1 MRCLELRVFVWAL
14 RKQGIRYIVSAHYD
28 REIWTLK
35 RFIAEELKA
44 YNYLSAIHGVFVQNG
59 NYHLKNLSERV
70 FFWSAAHAGL
80 TNGLGLLLEQLRILA
95 AAQSTKFSPEKFL
108 KLASDGNDKLVLQM
122 VKGEPNLV
130 SYAKYPLKK
139 ISKIY
144 DEKKIRTIENHQRTL
159 YFFFC
164 Y

>member
-1 MRCLELRVFVWAL
+1 M
-14 RKQGIRYIVSAHYD
+14 
-28 REIWTLK
+28 
-35 RFIAEELKA
+35 
-44 YNYLSAIHGVFVQNG
+44 
-59 NYHLKNLSERV
+59 
-70 FFWSAAHAGL
+70 
-80 TNGLGLLLEQLRILA
+80 GLLLEQLRILA

-139 ISKIY
+139 FSKIY

-159 YFFFC
+159 YFFLLLIVLEQ
-164 Y
+164 

>member
-1 MRCLELRVFVWAL
+1 M
-14 RKQGIRYIVSAHYD
+14 
-28 REIWTLK
+28 
-35 RFIAEELKA
+35 
-44 YNYLSAIHGVFVQNG
+44 QNG

-130 SYAKYPLKK
+130 SYAKYP
-139 ISKIY
+139 
-144 DEKKIRTIENHQRTL
+144 
-159 YFFFC
+159 
-164 Y
+164 

>member
-1 MRCLELRVFVWAL
+1 M
-14 RKQGIRYIVSAHYD
+14 
-28 REIWTLK
+28 
-35 RFIAEELKA
+35 
-44 YNYLSAIHGVFVQNG
+44 
-59 NYHLKNLSERV
+59 
-70 FFWSAAHAGL
+70 SAATAGL

-139 ISKIY
+139 FQKFMMKKKFELLKII
-144 DEKKIRTIENHQRTL
+144 KGHCT
-159 YFFFC
+159 FFLLLIVLEQ
-164 Y
+164 